1 MNMNK
6 DTERSGFAAGG
17 GHPTDER
24 VREWMMAALD
34 GECSPDERRALESA
48 LAGNAKLNQEWNEM
62 QRVKE
67 LTQTMN
73 LRKPPDEVWQNYWG
87 SVYAR
92 LERGFAW
99 VLISLGTLVVLG
111 WGIWR
116 AILEVTADTNL
127 PVFIKLALAILFIGL
142 AALLVSVVREKLF
155 VRKSDPYKDIQR

>member
-1 MNMNK
+1 MNMNQE
-6 DTERSGFAAGG
+6 TPHTGLTAGG
-17 GHPTDER
+17 DHPGDEQ
-24 VREWMMAALD
+24 VRAWMMAALD
-34 GECSPDERRALESA
+34 GECSPDELLALESA
-48 LAGNAKLNQEWNEM
+48 LAVNARLQQEWNEM

-67 LTQTMN
+67 MTQNMSM
-73 LRKPPDEVWQNYWG
+73 RKPPDEVWQNYWG

-111 WGIWR
+111 WGIWQ
-116 AILEVTADTNL
+116 AILEVTADTDL
-127 PVFIKLALAILFIGL
+127 PLLIKLALAILFIGL